1 MVATTSAPPTRG
13 TSAIRQEVLDF
24 ILVAEALLSPLLPRH
39 TLTENE
45 CGLIAEYARAC
56 LARASRGLS
65 RSRSGITSR
74 GLSWTKSWVAS
85 P

>member
-45 CGLIAEYARAC
+45 CGLIAEYVT
-56 LARASRGLS
+56 SLS
-65 RSRSGITSR
+65 CSGIPWS
-74 GLSWTKSWVAS
+74 KSL
-85 P
+85 PIRYNI